1 MNGKSKAKNR
11 SSNPATGADAATVI
25 STLPACAASTA
36 SRSEEYSCPLGY
48 SSTTASPPVSSSSNS
63 LNFSIP
69 ICVAPDSGVV
79 YVIPMTYSPDP
90 DVSPLA
96 SSELSFSL
104 SVVESTTLALRI
116 NIINNLPLNASLSLI
131 VLSLSNFLHSF
142 RKLIYTLLSI
152 MYACKDVV
160 FYYVHSIFS
169 FYFRDSLLP
178 SFH

>member
-1 MNGKSKAKNR
+1 GKINGKSKAKNR

-79 YVIPMTYSPDP
+79 YVTPMTYSPDP

-96 SSELSFSL
+96 SFELSFSF
-104 SVVESTTLALRI
+104 SVAESKVQALMI
-116 NIINNLPLNASLSLI
+116 SIINNNPISEILFFI
-131 VLSLSNFLHSF
+131 VFSLSNFLKKYSD
-142 RKLIYTLLSI
+142 IYVRTIS
-152 MYACKDVV
+152 
-160 FYYVHSIFS
+160 YYVC
-169 FYFRDSLLP
+169 L
-178 SFH
+178 

>member
-1 MNGKSKAKNR
+1 GKINGKSKAKNR

-79 YVIPMTYSPDP
+79 YVTLMTYSPDP
-90 DVSPLA
+90 VVSLLV
-96 SSELSFSL
+96 SCDLSFSF
-104 SVVESTTLALRI
+104 SVDVFKVQALML
-116 NIINNLPLNASLSLI
+116 NIINNNPISDILFFIVFCLSYL
-131 VLSLSNFLHSF
+131 LKSF
-142 RKLIYTLLSI
+142 
-152 MYACKDVV
+152 
-160 FYYVHSIFS
+160 
-169 FYFRDSLLP
+169 
-178 SFH
+178 

>member
-79 YVIPMTYSPDP
+79 YVTPMTYSPEP
-90 DVSPLA
+90 HVSPLA
-96 SSELSFSL
+96 SSELSVSFSVDA
-104 SVVESTTLALRI
+104 SKVQALMM
-116 NIINNLPLNASLSLI
+116 NIINNSQMSEVLFFIVFSLSE
-131 VLSLSNFLHSF
+131 FLKSCP
-142 RKLIYTLLSI
+142 KSMYPQLAI

-160 FYYVHSIFS
+160 
-169 FYFRDSLLP
+169 
-178 SFH
+178 